1 MHERTGV
8 SSGRGRGGLAVLVL
22 GALGVVFGDI
32 GTSPLYALQSVFFV
46 DGGIVHP
53 TESNV
58 YGIVSL
64 IFWTITL
71 IVSVKYVTFVMRA
84 DNDGEGGIMAL
95 VALVQRTL
103 GPTDRA
109 TAKLVALGAL
119 GAALFYG
126 DSVITPAL
134 SVLSAVEGLKVVDP
148 GLGSIVLPLTVGT
161 LTALFAAERG
171 GTERIGRLFGP
182 VMLVWFATLLLA
194 GLHLVV
200 QRPAI
205 LKGLSPTY
213 AVSFLVNERWVALVA
228 MGAVVLCV
236 TGAEAL
242 YADMGHFGRTPI
254 RLAWFALVFPALT
267 LNYLGQGALILGQ
280 PHATSNP
287 FYLLLPHWSRA
298 PMVVLAGAATVIASQ
313 AVISGAFS
321 MTRQAIRLGFLPPTV
336 IRHTSREEAGQI
348 YIPLVNWAL
357 FAAVVTVTLAF
368 GSSQRLSGA
377 YGVAVTGTF
386 IITSILFLVI
396 ARARWHW
403 AQWKIAVGVIVF
415 LGLETTF
422 FIANLPKV
430 PHGGWLTLLIAAAMF
445 TMMRTWQRGSSI
457 LDAKRAKSEGTLQGF
472 LDEIHDER
480 SQVVR
485 VPGTVIYPDGAS
497 DAVPL
502 ALRATVER
510 LRVLEDCVV
519 IVSTESVNSPHVD
532 PGEQVSVDDLGSRS
546 DGITLVTARFG
557 FQDRQDVPA
566 ALRRA
571 VAAGM
576 EGDMDLENA
585 SYVLSR
591 TRIVLTTDPEMPQWR
606 KRLYVVMAHTAADPA
621 DEMALPGERTAVV
634 SSQVTL

>member
-1 MHERTGV
+1 MQERTGG
-8 SSGRGRGGLAVLVL
+8 SSGRARGGLTVLVL

-32 GTSPLYALQSVFFV
+32 GTSPLYAFQSVFFV
-46 DGGIVHP
+46 DGGVVHP
-53 TESNV
+53 TEANV

-64 IFWTITL
+64 FFWTITL

-126 DSVITPAL
+126 DCVITPAL
-134 SVLSAVEGLKVVDP
+134 SVLSAVEGLKVVNP
-148 GLGSIVLPLTVGT
+148 GLGPIVLPLTVGT
-161 LTALFAAERG
+161 LTALFAAERW

-182 VMLVWFATLLLA
+182 VMLVWFTTLLLA

-200 QRPAI
+200 QRPAV

-280 PHATSNP
+280 PRATSNP

-321 MTRQAIRLGFLPPTV
+321 MTRQAIRLGFLPRTV
-336 IRHTSREEAGQI
+336 IRHTSSEEAGQV

-377 YGVAVTGTF
+377 YGVSVTGTF
-386 IITSILFLVI
+386 IITTILFLVI

-403 AQWKIAVGVIVF
+403 ARWKLAVGVVVF

-422 FIANLPKV
+422 FIANMPKV

-445 TMMRTWQRGSSI
+445 TLMRTWQRGSSI
-457 LDAKRAKSEGTLQGF
+457 VDAKRAEREGRMQGF

-510 LRVLEDCVV
+510 LGVLEDCVV

-532 PGEQVSVDDLGSRS
+532 PAEQVSVDDLGSRS

-571 VAAGM
+571 LAAGM
-576 EGDMDLENA
+576 ESDMDLENA
-585 SYVLSR
+585 SYFLSR
-591 TRIVLTTDPEMPQWR
+591 TRITLTDDP
-606 KRLYVVMAHTAADPA
+606 
-621 DEMALPGERTAVV
+621 
-634 SSQVTL
+634 